1 MQGHQTV
8 RERFRPAARTTAG
21 ERSLGAMSYGE
32 SRQLAFVAATMAAPF
47 IALWAMLSVLG

>member
-1 MQGHQTV
+1 
-8 RERFRPAARTTAG
+8 
-21 ERSLGAMSYGE
+21 MSYGE